1 MARCRC
7 GIELDAGWKFCK
19 ACGAPSQ
26 VPATAAPSLES
37 GAPERP
43 KLSAHPGM
51 CVRVWSSIRR
61 LPFWQKGCLGCGA
74 VWVTMMVFGF
84 VMAIAGPMIDPAGH
98 EARVELRRQEEEA
111 ARKSRVEEEARDAEA
126 KKGRLEVTTSP
137 GDATVTLFLNGSQIG
152 QESGT
157 CKFEGLKPGAQYTLK
172 VAAPGY
178 ETQKKQ
184 VSVPRTGAVAV
195 NLDKMPDLELL
206 DLDSKADDFLVYAT
220 GHVRN
225 NTDRNYGYVQI
236 QINELDQSGAI
247 VGSTMANM
255 NNLGPGETWS
265 FKAPLTSDGV
275 KFRVKDI
282 TGF

>member
-1 MARCRC
+1 MARCKC

-19 ACGAPSQ
+19 SCGAPSQ
-26 VPATAAPSLES
+26 VPATEVSSPES
-37 GAPERP
+37 GASKRPESTVNPRG
-43 KLSAHPGM
+43 LT
-51 CVRVWSSIRR
+51 RVWSSIRR

-74 VWVTMMVFGF
+74 VWVTMMAFGF
-84 VMAIAGPMIDPAGH
+84 LMAIADPIVDPAGH
-98 EARVELRRQEEEA
+98 EARVESRKREEEA
-111 ARKSRVEEEARDAEA
+111 AQKRRVEEESRAAEA
-126 KKGRLEVTTSP
+126 KESRLEVTTSP
-137 GDATVTLFLNGSQIG
+137 GDATVTLFLNGSQVG

-157 CKFEGLKPGAQYTLK
+157 CKFEGLKPGTQYTLK
-172 VAAPGY
+172 VAASGY

-184 VSVPRTGAVAV
+184 VSVPRTGAVV
-195 NLDKMPDLELL
+195 VDLEKTPDLELL
-206 DLDSKADDFLVYAT
+206 DLDSTADEFLVYAT

-225 NTDRNYGYVQI
+225 NTDRNYRYVQI
-236 QINELDQSGAI
+236 QINEIDQSGAI